1 MIVSISCHW
10 HRAKNMPGNEWSA
23 CHQFATAWS
32 CENSRLFI
40 VLVKH
45 IDLTSISPIHLLK
58 QIHANFIRTTSFRVK
73 KSILRFLLN
82 AGLSTTGECCKVEG
96 WALNQ
101 LFEAGPKYETG
112 SGTALLNANTNGWWI
127 WTLEQVLLL
136 KSWTKQYIRAID
148 QLISSLRPLTTSE
161 LHKIGNISE

>member
-1 MIVSISCHW
+1 MKCVSSICHRLIVWKFSIIHCSCQA
-10 HRAKNMPGNEWSA
+10 HRS
-23 CHQFATAWS
+23 
-32 CENSRLFI
+32 
-40 VLVKH
+40 
-45 IDLTSISPIHLLK
+45 DYISNIPTH
-58 QIHANFIRTTSFRVK
+58 IHANFIRTTSFRGK
-73 KSILRFLLN
+73 KLILFLRFLLN
-82 AGLSTTGECCKVEG
+82 AGLSTTGEFCKLEG

-112 SGTALLNANTNGWWI
+112 SGTALLNANTNRWWI
-127 WTLEQVLLL
+127 WTFEQVLLL